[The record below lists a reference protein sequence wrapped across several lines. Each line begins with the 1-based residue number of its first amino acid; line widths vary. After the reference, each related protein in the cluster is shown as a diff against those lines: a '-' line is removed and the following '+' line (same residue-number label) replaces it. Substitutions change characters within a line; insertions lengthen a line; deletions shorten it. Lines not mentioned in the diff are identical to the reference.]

1 MSEIGE
7 NLKNILKKG
16 FEAIG
21 SKASDLAANA
31 KQKVGEYNLTNQKN
45 DLFCA
50 IGRKIYELAL
60 DGAKVPEGLEDE
72 LKQIAEIDSALEKI
86 REEKKTE
93 DAPGDSGEDAGDAGK
108 RTTEEEPVSEETV
121 AAEYAAKSDTDVPV
135 IEIEEEEEEKPVD
148 ECPLSSAIN
157 DLFENMPP
165 VDKMVDKVNSSL
177 DDLGENLRKFSSEF
191 DKQLNEFSDQMMGK
205 DDSEKKE

>member
-21 SKASDLAANA
+21 SKASDLASSA

-45 DLFCA
+45 DLFSS
-50 IGRKIYELAL
+50 IGRKIYELSL
-60 DGAKVPEGLEDE
+60 SGAAVPEGLEEE
-72 LKQIAEIDSALEKI
+72 LKQIAEIDKELGKI
-86 REEKKTE
+86 QEEKKSE
-93 DAPGDSGEDAGDAGK
+93 EACEAAGEDAGDAGR
-108 RTTEEEPVSEETV
+108 RTAEEEPVSGEPA
-121 AAEYAAKSDTDVPV
+121 AAEYAAKDDSDVPV
-135 IEIEEEEEEKPVD
+135 IEIEEEEEKTVE

-191 DKQLNEFSDQMMGK
+191 DKQLNDFSDQMMGK
-205 DDSEKKE
+205 DDSGEKE

>member
-16 FEAIG
+16 IEAIG
-21 SKASDLAANA
+21 SKASDLASNA

-45 DLFCA
+45 DLFSA
-50 IGRKIYELAL
+50 IGRKVYELSL
-60 DGAKVPEGLEDE
+60 SGAAVPEGLEDE
-72 LKQIAEIDSALEKI
+72 LKQIAEIDSELEKI
-86 REEKKTE
+86 REEKKSEGTSE
-93 DAPGDSGEDAGDAGK
+93 DSGEDAGDAGI
-108 RTTEEEPVSEETV
+108 RTTEEEPFSAEPT

-135 IEIEEEEEEKPVD
+135 IEIEEEEKAVE

>member
-16 FEAIG
+16 IEAIG
-21 SKASDLAANA
+21 SKASDLASNA

-45 DLFCA
+45 DLFSA
-50 IGRKIYELAL
+50 IGRKVYELSL
-60 DGAKVPEGLEDE
+60 SGAAVPEGLEDE
-72 LKQIAEIDSALEKI
+72 LKQIAEIDSELEKI
-86 REEKKTE
+86 REEKKSE
-93 DAPGDSGEDAGDAGK
+93 GASEDSGEDAGDAGK
-108 RTTEEEPVSEETV
+108 RTTEEETFSAEPT

-135 IEIEEEEEEKPVD
+135 IEIEEEEEEKAVE

-157 DLFENMPP
+157 DLIENMPP